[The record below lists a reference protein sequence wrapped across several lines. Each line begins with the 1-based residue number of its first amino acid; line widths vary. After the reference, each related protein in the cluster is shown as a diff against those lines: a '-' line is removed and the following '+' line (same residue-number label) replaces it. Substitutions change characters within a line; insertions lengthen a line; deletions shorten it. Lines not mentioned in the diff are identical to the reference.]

1 MKGKSKPLTLLLAAA
16 LTLSLSGCGTPGETG
31 SNGDVQGMA
40 IDGTDFGITIEG
52 DNVNEESVFTSADII
67 YYEDMTNYPSGNLY
81 GEGKEHERHSADE
94 AAAHTVVNITQPGT
108 YRISGTMEKGQ
119 IRVDLG
125 EDAFENPEAVVTLVL
140 DGLDIHCDVAPAILF
155 LNVYECDNQ
164 WSADSASSDVD
175 TAAAGANIVIAD
187 GSINN
192 IDGGHVAKIFK
203 DNNEE
208 KKLWKQDGAVYSYM
222 SMNVSGETA
231 GDGILNVHADN
242 EGMDTELHL
251 TINSGI
257 INIYADNDGIN
268 TNEDGVSVTTIN
280 GGDLH
285 ILAGM
290 GAEGDG
296 IDSNGWLVIN
306 GGTVIASA
314 HPAADAGLDSDMGSF
329 VNGGTVI
336 ALGSTMDWAESESEQ
351 VTMNL
356 QFAGYREFGDAIQIR
371 KTSDDTPVFGFDL
384 DADEVLSKKPR
395 QYQGAIISSA
405 DLVQGETYHVY
416 LGSTQQSF
424 TGTDVF
430 RFPGGMNFGGGQ
442 MPEGMQ
448 MPEGFDPSQFQGS
461 QMPGGM
467 QRPGS
472 GEIVET
478 GEASTEFYMQD
489 KVNAFS
495 GVADAK

>member
-1 MKGKSKPLTLLLAAA
+1 MKRKNLLLSMLLAAA
-16 LTLSLSGCGTPGETG
+16 LTLSLSGCGAPGSTG
-31 SNGDVQGMA
+31 AQTQGMA

-81 GEGKEHERHSADE
+81 GVGEAHERHSADE

-164 WSADSASSDVD
+164 WSADTASSNVD

-192 IDGGHVAKIFK
+192 IDGGHVAKIYK
-203 DNNEE
+203 DNGDE

-251 TINSGI
+251 TINSGMRGI
-257 INIYADNDGIN
+257 FMGGATADVYIENVVIDGTIYTFNSDGGN
-268 TNEDGVSVTTIN
+268 KNYGVYISNST
-280 GGDLH
+280 L
-285 ILAGM
+285 
-290 GAEGDG
+290 
-296 IDSNGWLVIN
+296 NGWTSHSDVHKEVVYTN
-306 GGTVIASA
+306 CNFGEGQGYAFCRPYGKTVLENCVFEE
-314 HPAADAGLDSDMGSF
+314 GF
-329 VNGGTVI
+329 
-336 ALGSTMDWAESESEQ
+336 
-351 VTMNL
+351 
-356 QFAGYREFGDAIQIR
+356 EFDTA
-371 KTSDDTPVFGFDL
+371 KTSDITFINCYYGDTL
-384 DADEVLSKKPR
+384 ITADN
-395 QYQGAIISSA
+395 AA
-405 DLVQGETYHVY
+405 T
-416 LGSTQQSF
+416 LGN
-424 TGTDVF
+424 GTTTF
-430 RFPGGMNFGGGQ
+430 
-442 MPEGMQ
+442 
-448 MPEGFDPSQFQGS
+448 
-461 QMPGGM
+461 
-467 QRPGS
+467 
-472 GEIVET
+472 
-478 GEASTEFYMQD
+478 FYNGLNGITI
-489 KVNAFS
+489 K
-495 GVADAK
+495 

>member
-1 MKGKSKPLTLLLAAA
+1 MSWDA
-16 LTLSLSGCGTPGETG
+16 
-31 SNGDVQGMA
+31 V
-40 IDGTDFGITIEG
+40 
-52 DNVNEESVFTSADII
+52 
-67 YYEDMTNYPSGNLY
+67 YEDMESYPSGNPY
-81 GEGKEHERHSADE
+81 GEGEEHERHSADE

-125 EDAFENPEAVVTLVL
+125 EDAFDNPEAAVTLIL

-155 LNVYECDNQ
+155 KSVYECDNQ
-164 WSADSASSDVD
+164 WSAETAGSQVD
-175 TAAAGANIVIAD
+175 TAAAGANLIIAD
-187 GSINN
+187 QTINN

-203 DNNEE
+203 DNTEE

-231 GDGILNVHADN
+231 GDGILNVYADN

-280 GGDLH
+280 GGEVH

-306 GGTVIASA
+306 GGTVISSA

-329 VNGGTVI
+329 VNGGTVV

-356 QFAGYREFGDAIQIR
+356 QFVEYREFGDAIQIR
-371 KTSDDTPVFGFDL
+371 KTADDTPVFGFDP

-395 QYQGAIISSA
+395 QYQGAIISSP
-405 DLVQGETYHVY
+405 DLIQGETYHVY
-416 LGSTQQSF
+416 LGSAQQSF

-430 RFPGGMNFGGGQ
+430 RFPGGMNFGGGFNGQ

-448 MPEGFDPSQFQGS
+448 MPEGFDPSQFQNG
-461 QMPGGM
+461 QMPGSGKPQGERPQGGQQGQFPGGGQMPEGM

-478 GEASTEFYMQD
+478 GEPDTEFYMQD

-495 GVADAK
+495 GVANAK